1 MYAEKITRRTQ
12 LAILSSGLLAFIGI
26 LVETSLNVAFPTLI
40 KVLHVSLATVQWL
53 TSGYLLM
60 TTLVMSTTAFLLQK
74 FQARHLFTVAISCFF
89 SYAGVYYRQFLP
101 ALRPH

>member
-26 LVETSLNVAFPTLI
+26 LVETSLNVTFPTFLI

-53 TSGYLLM
+53 TSDYLLM

-74 FQARHLFTVAISCFF
+74 FQARHLFTVAISCLFMGTLRII
-89 SYAGVYYRQFLP
+89 YA
-101 ALRPH
+101 